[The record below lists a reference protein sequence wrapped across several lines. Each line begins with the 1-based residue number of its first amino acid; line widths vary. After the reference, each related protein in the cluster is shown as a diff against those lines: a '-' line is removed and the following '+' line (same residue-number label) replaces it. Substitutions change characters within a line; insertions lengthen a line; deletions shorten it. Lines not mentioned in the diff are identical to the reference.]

1 MLLRTFTPET
11 LTGSQNFDTFHK
23 PTNVELLANQLV
35 LMETTVFTT
44 TVIILVCINS
54 IASTVTIIVLYYNNM
69 VLLSR
74 HPADTGLFF
83 SIVWYS
89 RSIISVLYSVKCRHF
104 RLGIQMLR
112 SSSYFF
118 YSDRLK
124 IS

>member
-112 SSSYFF
+112 SSSHFF
-118 YSDRLK
+118 
-124 IS
+124 IVTV

>member
-35 LMETTVFTT
+35 LMETTVTT
-44 TVIILVCINS
+44 TVIIQVCINS
-54 IASTVTIIVLYYNNM
+54 IASTVTFIVLYYYNM

-74 HPADTGLFF
+74 HSADTGLFF
-83 SIVWYS
+83 SIAWYI
-89 RSIISVLYSVKCRHF
+89 RCIISVLYSVTCRHF

-118 YSDRLK
+118 
-124 IS
+124 IVTG

>member
-44 TVIILVCINS
+44 TAIILVCINS
-54 IASTVTIIVLYYNNM
+54 IASTVTIIVLYYYNM

-74 HPADTGLFF
+74 HSADTGLFF
-83 SIVWYS
+83 SIVWHS

-118 YSDRLK
+118 
-124 IS
+124 IVTV